1 MALICIG
8 SVCFSL
14 FHVGILILV
23 IINFFYSHIKKIL
36 PQCFNPNNDQINQIQ
51 NVLQLKKKNR
61 EYGKS
66 TFIKLSKN
74 SNIKD
79 IFQSSKC
86 MSIVLKFGATWCKP
100 CVNIEDYFRNQTNYY
115 VVTLVSI
122 DVDIHKALKKEH
134 NINGLPTFEF
144 YFFLNNEWILAE
156 RIEGANEKELEKAFQ
171 AYSLPILD

>member
-23 IINFFYSHIKKIL
+23 IINFFYSHIKKVL
-36 PQCFNPNNDQINQIQ
+36 PQCFNNDKKDQIQG
-51 NVLQLKKKNR
+51 VLQLKKKNR

-66 TFIKLSKN
+66 TYIKLPGN
-74 SNIKD
+74 SSIQD
-79 IFQSSKC
+79 IFHTTQC
-86 MSIVLKFGATWCKP
+86 MSVVLKFGATWCKP
-100 CVNIEDYFRNQTNYY
+100 CVSIEEYFRKQTNYY
-115 VVTLVSI
+115 VATLVSI
-122 DVDIHKALKKEH
+122 DVDTHKVLKKEH
-134 NINGLPTFEF
+134 NVNALPTFDF

-171 AYSLPILD
+171 AYALSKLD